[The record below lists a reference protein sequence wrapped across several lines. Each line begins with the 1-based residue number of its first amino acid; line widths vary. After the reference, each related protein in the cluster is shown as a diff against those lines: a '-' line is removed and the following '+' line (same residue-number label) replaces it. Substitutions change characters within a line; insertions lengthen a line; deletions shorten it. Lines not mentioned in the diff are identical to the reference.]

1 MTIIQVVW
9 LKSWYELLNYIRV
22 CNLTGS
28 VLSQINQRDL
38 LTRVNNRLTL
48 ATNSSKIF
56 EYS

>member
-28 VLSQINQRDL
+28 VISQIKQRDV
-38 LTRVNNRLTL
+38 LTIDNNRLTL
-48 ATNSSKIF
+48 ATKSS
-56 EYS
+56 

>member
-9 LKSWYELLNYIRV
+9 LKSWYELLNYNRV

-28 VLSQINQRDL
+28 VLSQIKQRDL
-38 LTRVNNRLTL
+38 LTRVNRLTL